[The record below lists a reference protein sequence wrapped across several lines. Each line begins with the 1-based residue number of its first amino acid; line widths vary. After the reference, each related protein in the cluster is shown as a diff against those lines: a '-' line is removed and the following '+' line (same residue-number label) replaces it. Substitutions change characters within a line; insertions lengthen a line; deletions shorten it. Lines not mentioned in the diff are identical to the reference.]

1 MAALGSRSRLLLV
14 LGAVGVLVVGLI
26 VGLVVAGDDD
36 GGKVRTAAD
45 DGSSTTSTGDS
56 TTSST
61 VAGADGPSDAGEGG
75 GGATIAPPATVP
87 TDGLTG
93 DALELANAINKASLL
108 TYRARYEGDH
118 TNPTNGKV
126 THTTIEIWRQLP
138 LARRDTLVASPDG
151 TLHTEELRLSDRLVG
166 CVDRNKGDTAPEWI
180 CVPKGDK
187 GVDPAEPLLGIAR
200 PSGGAVVARS
210 ATVAGVAARCFQV
223 SAATVSDVCF
233 DGDGIPVSL
242 DGGDSNMVRTDLSRG
257 VDPND
262 IAIPEGAEMRDSNE
276 VSQPS

>member
-1 MAALGSRSRLLLV
+1 MAALGSRPRLLLA
-14 LGAVGVLVVGLI
+14 LGAVGVLVVGL
-26 VGLVVAGDDD
+26 VLGLVVAGGDD
-36 GGKVRTAAD
+36 GGKEVRTAAD
-45 DGSSTTSTGDS
+45 DGSSTTATDDPS

-61 VAGADGPSDAGEGG
+61 AEAPDGAKD
-75 GGATIAPPATVP
+75 GATIAPPDTVP
-87 TDGLTG
+87 TDGLGG

-118 TNPTNGKV
+118 TNPANGKV

-151 TLHTEELRLSDRLVG
+151 TLHTEELRLADRMLG
-166 CVDRNKGDTAPEWI
+166 CVDRNKGDTAPAWI
-180 CVPKGDK
+180 CVPKGDD

-200 PSGGAVVARS
+200 PSSGTVVARD
-210 ATVAGVAARCFQV
+210 ATVAGVPARCFQV
-223 SAATVSDVCF
+223 SASRVADVCF

-242 DGGDSNMVRTDLSRG
+242 DGGDGNMVRTDLSRG

-262 IAIPEGAEMRDSNE
+262 IAIPDGAEMRDANE
-276 VSQPS
+276 VAQPS